1 MRSSRVELYKVKRTR
16 EIWFPS
22 RRLTHDRRTTWFTWD
37 HVLFSPSLSLPS
49 SLFLYLSTEARL
61 VSLTLVAK
69 DSLPFLLRFLQE
81 SQKLFVR
88 QISSFFSFF
97 FLSLLFLRW
106 RLLLEAT
113 PEKIEHDYDVRLNRC
128 SHCWIF
134 MNVNEYIARV
144 YELHKECL
152 RYELSFCMYVNNKF
166 YHFCHCSCVCISLY

>member
-22 RRLTHDRRTTWFTWD
+22 RRLTHERRTTWFTWD

-97 FLSLLFLRW
+97 FSFSIIPAMTSSVGGNPGKDRTRLWCTIKSVQSLLNIYECKWVYCESLWTPQRMPPIW
-106 RLLLEAT
+106 IILL
-113 PEKIEHDYDVRLNRC
+113 
-128 SHCWIF
+128 
-134 MNVNEYIARV
+134 
-144 YELHKECL
+144 
-152 RYELSFCMYVNNKF
+152 YV
-166 YHFCHCSCVCISLY
+166 C